1 MIVGIKRVR
10 IPQKEI
16 LANLLEKYEYELSQY
31 DNRTFD
37 AQGLFNYEYLNN
49 YFNDEDRFAY
59 LLYSN
64 GRVAGFALITKI
76 AKYDLPCDWSVEELF
91 IAYPYRRKGLAS
103 RAMVEIFKH
112 HIGFWHVKCLNKNS
126 GGLGFW
132 NNMAQ
137 AVAKNKVEVYKTRDP
152 INNSLHK
159 VLVFE
164 T

>member
-1 MIVGIKRVR
+1 MIVGVKRAR
-10 IPQKEI
+10 IPQKEV
-16 LANLLEKYEYELSQY
+16 LTNLLEKYEYELSQY

-59 LLYSN
+59 LIYSN
-64 GRVAGFALITKI
+64 GRIAGFVLINKI
-76 AKYDLPCDWSVEELF
+76 PECEQPCDWTVAEIF
-91 IAYPYRRKGLAS
+91 IAYPYRRKRIAS

-112 HIGFWHVKCLNKNS
+112 HTGFWHIKCLNKNTGS
-126 GGLGFW
+126 VGFW
-132 NNMAQ
+132 SNMAQ
-137 AVAKNKVEVYKTRDP
+137 AVAKNKVEVYKTREFC
-152 INNSLHK
+152 NNMLGK